1 MVRRQR
7 QRRRRGPR
15 RPVRRQH
22 GGALLTTV
30 ARPLLGKLARA
41 GLRLGKA
48 GALAGAKWGI
58 KKLAKRFR
66 KSKRRPRS

>member
-1 MVRRQR
+1 MVRR
-7 QRRRRGPR
+7 RRYGPR
-15 RPVRRQH
+15 RRVRRQH
-22 GGALLTTV
+22 GGALLTA
-30 ARPLLGKLARA
+30 ARPLLTRLARA

-66 KSKRRPRS
+66 KRKRRRS

>member
-1 MVRRQR
+1 MVRRR

-22 GGALLTTV
+22 GGALLAV
-30 ARPLLGKLARA
+30 ARPILGKLARA

-66 KSKRRPRS
+66 KKKRPRS